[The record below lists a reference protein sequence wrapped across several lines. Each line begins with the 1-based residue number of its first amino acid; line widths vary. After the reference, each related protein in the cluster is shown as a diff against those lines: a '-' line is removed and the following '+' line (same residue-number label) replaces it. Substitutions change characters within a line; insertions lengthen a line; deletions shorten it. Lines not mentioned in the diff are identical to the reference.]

1 VFARVSLVPTYS
13 LERVQAL
20 ICWLQPTGNLMLSSN
35 KDIFRKV
42 TLERLSSPD
51 ELDRLMQI
59 TQPRAW
65 LLLLALAGLLAA
77 ALVWAIFGTIVLDV
91 PVSGV
96 LVTAD
101 APPAD
106 PAVSPSP
113 DAIPAGPPL
122 LDAVVYTPEAD
133 AVRVVPGQE
142 ARLLLPGISAEQS
155 GFLLGT
161 VTAIDGAATP
171 PETLIATLGET
182 AAANLSAVGP
192 VIAVRIAL
200 TPDATAPSGYR
211 WTALQGAATPLRAG
225 MAVHGTIIVQQLRP
239 ISFVLGGAS

>member
-1 VFARVSLVPTYS
+1 
-13 LERVQAL
+13 
-20 ICWLQPTGNLMLSSN
+20 MLSSN

-77 ALVWAIFGTIVLDV
+77 AVLWAIFGTIVLDV
-91 PVSGV
+91 PVTGV

-101 APPAD
+101 APA
-106 PAVSPSP
+106 SP
-113 DAIPAGPPL
+113 DAAASPVPL
-122 LDAVVYTPEAD
+122 LNARLYTPEAD

-142 ARLLLPGISAEQS
+142 VRLLLPGISAEQS
-155 GFLLGT
+155 GFLIGT
-161 VTAIDGAATP
+161 VTAIDGAITP
-171 PETLIATLGET
+171 PDALIAALGET
-182 AAANLSAVGP
+182 AAASLTSAGP
-192 VIAVRIAL
+192 VIGVTVTL
-200 TPDATAPSGYR
+200 TPDADAPSGYR
-211 WTALQGAATPLRAG
+211 WTALQGAAAPLREG
-225 MAVHGTIIVQQLRP
+225 MAVRGTIILEQLRP